1 MRYHAISGL
10 SRGVLM
16 IFNDRLKLLRE
27 ESGLT
32 QDKAAQELGI
42 PLRSY
47 NRLEAEGNKTHY
59 DTLLKIADYY
69 DVSVDWLMG
78 RTDVREINRG

>member
-1 MRYHAISGL
+1 M
-10 SRGVLM
+10 V
-16 IFNDRLKLLRE
+16 FNERLKILRE
-27 ESGLT
+27 EQGMT
-32 QDKAAQELGI
+32 QEQTANAIGM

-47 NRLEAEGNKTHY
+47 HRLESDGPKTNY

-78 RTDVREINRG
+78 RTDARAVNR